1 MCLIFKQIGVAGR
14 EEKTGMTANSS
25 SSDQGISRITPAACR
40 IACESLP
47 AGRERRT
54 VQLMSSIRP
63 YRASALLAIFA
74 VAACHS
80 ASDGLPGDPAD
91 HRPWNGIAVTETVH
105 FVGTEPFWGGQVA
118 SSRLTYTTPDNA
130 EGETV
135 PVTRFAGRGGVSF
148 SGKLSGGAATLAV
161 TPSACSDG
169 MSDTG
174 YPFTVTLQIGEE
186 TRQGCGWTDRSPRTG
201 SN

>member
-1 MCLIFKQIGVAGR
+1 
-14 EEKTGMTANSS
+14 MTANLPFR
-25 SSDQGISRITPAACR
+25 GAEFGRIVFPVRR
-40 IACESLP
+40 IEHKNLP
-47 AGRERRT
+47 AEAVERSL
-54 VQLMSSIRP
+54 QLMSRIIVS
-63 YRASALLAIFA
+63 RASVMLVLFA
-74 VAACHS
+74 GAACHS

-91 HRPWNGIAVTETVH
+91 HQPWNGIAASETVH
-105 FVGTEPFWGGQVA
+105 FVGTEPFWGGQVT
-118 SSRLTYTTPDNA
+118 SSRMTYTTPQND

-135 PVTRFAGRGGVSF
+135 PITRFAGRGGVSF

-169 MSDTG
+169 MSDAR

-201 SN
+201 GS